1 MVEWLAGNRIIG
13 TTAERPTASLQ
24 SPNVGGWKELDRT
37 TLDTTGDTISVTS
50 LDNKRYYMVL
60 TSAKASGTLY
70 PEVELNGDTGNNYA
84 FRRTINGGTNGT
96 PNGGNNAGQ
105 YTALFPSNTDVANGE
120 TYFAVDYLSNLS
132 GKEKL
137 AYSCDVFSEADGAGY
152 APTRQQFGCKWVPT
166 TASDVINRID
176 RSEYASGEY
185 LADSEVVVL
194 GWDPTDTHT
203 DNFWGELYSNELSTN
218 NQEFSTGTIS
228 AKKYLWLQFYQQGHT
243 GNSYLKFNNATGY
256 SRRHEI
262 NGADDANVTSQSQL
276 TNVLT
281 GGTGDSQSFTNMFII
296 NDSSKEKL
304 CMFNTVFNAGGTT
317 GAGNAPQKINGVC
330 KWANTSDSITSV
342 QVTDNGGAGFDI
354 GSSLKIWG
362 SD

>member
-37 TLDTTGDTISVTS
+37 KLDTTGDTISVTS

-228 AKKYLWLQFYQQGHT
+228 AKNIFGC
-243 GNSYLKFNNATGY
+243 
-256 SRRHEI
+256 
-262 NGADDANVTSQSQL
+262 
-276 TNVLT
+276 
-281 GGTGDSQSFTNMFII
+281 SFI
-296 NDSSKEKL
+296 SKVILE
-304 CMFNTVFNAGGTT
+304 TV
-317 GAGNAPQKINGVC
+317 I
-330 KWANTSDSITSV
+330 
-342 QVTDNGGAGFDI
+342 
-354 GSSLKIWG
+354 
-362 SD
+362 